1 MVREL
6 LGTLLVNVVLNRA
19 LRAIRAGIRATS
31 PERVFRVGLGLLSA
45 WYVALFCYIAARR
58 LGYPYDLEWME
69 GGVYEHVARVLEG
82 KPIYVAPSV
91 EFAPYIYTPLY
102 YWVSAPFVALLGP
115 GLLGLRVVSLISSL
129 ASFAALYALVWTST
143 RNRLAA
149 WVALGAFAGCFE
161 LGGAWFDLARVDMLS
176 LCLVLLALLALARS
190 ERYDVL
196 AGLLFALAFLTKQS
210 SSLIALPVLAA
221 RMLTQRGWRRLGGP
235 LACGVTIGAAS
246 LLLDASTHGWF
257 RFYAF
262 ELPASHPLALEWRNG
277 FWQLDLFAHMPFAAA
292 CLLFVLVQPLPWRQ
306 ALPRIALSC
315 GLLASAWSGRLHA
328 GGYENVLLPAL
339 LALSW
344 ALGEALHAWTSAAPA
359 SLPGSSRAGVRFAYA
374 LCAVQ
379 LSWLWYTPTRHI
391 PSNADRR
398 ASERLVA
405 HLRATR
411 GRVLLP
417 SHGHLA
423 RLAGKPP
430 HGHEMAF
437 HDVFLGKNEAVKKQL
452 GASIVSALEQ
462 QRFALVVLDG
472 DWWTQAMEAHY
483 VRDPLSA
490 QLQKEAVMCRAG
502 IATAPKNAFVPRITN
517 AAAAPP
523 APIRPAL

>member
-1 MVREL
+1 L
-6 LGTLLVNVVLNRA
+6 LGTLLVAVFVDRI
-19 LRAIRAGIRATS
+19 LRAVRAGASATS
-31 PERVFRVGLGLLSA
+31 LERVFRAGLGLLAA

-82 KPIYVAPSV
+82 KPIYVPPSV

-129 ASFAALYALVWTST
+129 VSFAALYALVWTST

-149 WVALGAFAGCFE
+149 LVAAGAFAGCFE

-176 LCLVLLALLALARS
+176 LCLALLALLVLARS
-190 ERYDVL
+190 ERYDAL
-196 AGLLFALAFLTKQS
+196 AGLLFALALLTKQS
-210 SSLIALPVLAA
+210 TGLIALPVLAA
-221 RMLTQRGWRRLGGP
+221 RALTQRGWRRLAGP
-235 LACGVTIGAAS
+235 LACGVTIGGAS
-246 LLLDASTHGWF
+246 LLLDATTHGWF

-262 ELPASHPLALEWRNG
+262 ELPASHPLAREWRKG
-277 FWQLDLFAHMPFAAA
+277 FWQLDLFAHLPFAAA

-306 ALPRIALSC
+306 ALPRIAFSC

-328 GGYENVLLPAL
+328 GGFENVLLPAL

-344 ALGEALHAWTSAAPA
+344 ALGEALHAWTDASSASAPG
-359 SLPGSSRAGVRFAYA
+359 PSRAGVRFAYA

-379 LSWLWYTPTRHI
+379 LLWLWYTPGHHI
-391 PSNADRR
+391 PSDADRR
-398 ASERLVA
+398 ASEHLVA
-405 HLRATR
+405 RLRNTR

-423 RLAGKPP
+423 RLAGKAP

-452 GASIVSALEQ
+452 GASIVGAIEQ

-472 DWWTQAMEAHY
+472 DWWKQAMDAHY
-483 VRDPLSA
+483 VRDPLSE
-490 QLQKEAVMCRAG
+490 QLQKEAAFCRSG
-502 IATAPKNAFVPRITN
+502 IPTAPKDAFVPRITN
-517 AAAAPP
+517 AAVATPG
-523 APIRPAL
+523 PIGPAL